1 MATTDIVQRVKAH
14 VYGQGV
20 GEHPTIILGA
30 ADASETVSAPTIAFD
45 VADGTQVQ
53 AGDVL
58 GVVNAAD
65 ADSAFV
71 LYVLSVSTNT
81 VTALMGYFGSPSPT
95 TADDLDGAVFEVNPV
110 KSEWLMWQKVETT
123 IDTLLWPVVYKP
135 NTQSITPNLA
145 TGQNEIAAT
154 VMDILGAQQQIA
166 GIWEN
171 IPFSLD
177 IDVDTNVS
185 STGNLVSVGAIDG
198 STVYLKTI
206 ERYAASDTMSSA
218 LEECI
223 ALGAAAQILGATR
236 SSTDLEASSK
246 DSQFRGSRNP
256 AQQLW
261 QDFITLR
268 SSLND
273 DLAKQVDWFEY
284 HR

>member
-1 MATTDIVQRVKAH
+1 MAATDIVQRVKAH
-14 VYGQGV
+14 LYGQGV
-20 GEHPTIILGA
+20 GEKPTIILGA
-30 ADASETVSAPTIAFD
+30 ADAAETVTAPTIAFD
-45 VADGTQVQ
+45 IADGDQVQ
-53 AGDVL
+53 AGDILSVID
-58 GVVNAAD
+58 AAD
-65 ADSAFV
+65 ADSAYV
-71 LYVLSVSTNT
+71 LYVLSKATDT
-81 VTALMGYFGSPSPT
+81 VTALMGYFGSPSPS
-95 TADDLDGAVFEVNPV
+95 TADDLDGAVFEINPV

-123 IDTLLWPVVYKP
+123 IDTLLWPNVYKP
-135 NTQSITPNLA
+135 NTQSIAPDLA
-145 TGQNEIAAT
+145 TGQNEISAT
-154 VMDILGAQQQIA
+154 VMDILGAQQEIA
-166 GIWEN
+166 GIWES
-171 IPFSLD
+171 IPWSLD

-206 ERYAASDTMSSA
+206 ERYTAADTMSAA
-218 LEECI
+218 LEECV
-223 ALGAAAQILGATR
+223 AVGAAAQILGAAR

>member
-1 MATTDIVQRVKAH
+1 M
-14 VYGQGV
+14 
-20 GEHPTIILGA
+20 
-30 ADASETVSAPTIAFD
+30 SAPTIAFD

-53 AGDVL
+53 SGDVL
-58 GVVNAAD
+58 SVIDAAT
-65 ADSAFV
+65 ATAAYV

-95 TADDLDGAVFEVNPV
+95 AADALDGAVFEVNAL
-110 KSEWLMWQKVETT
+110 KTEWLIWQKVETT

-154 VMDILGAQQQIA
+154 VEDILGAQQKHA
-166 GIWEN
+166 GIWIS
-171 IPFSLD
+171 IPYSLE
-177 IDVDTNVS
+177 IDVSTSVS
-185 STGNLVSVGAIDG
+185 STGSLVSVGAIDG

-206 ERYAASDTMSSA
+206 ERYTAADTLSA
-218 LEECI
+218 GLEECI
-223 ALGAAAQILGATR
+223 AVGAAAQILGAAR

>member
-30 ADASETVSAPTIAFD
+30 ADASETGSAPTIAFD

>member
-53 AGDVL
+53 AGDIL
-58 GVVNAAD
+58 SVVNAAD

>member
-1 MATTDIVQRVKAH
+1 MSAADIVQRVKAH

-53 AGDVL
+53 AGDIL
-58 GVVNAAD
+58 SVVDAAD
-65 ADSAFV
+65 AASAFM